1 VEKGVTVNERK
12 KEDVM
17 VRNSE
22 ILVVIIMLPVLLQIV
37 VPLAMLFT
45 YGLFTA
51 LRSLFVG
58 DELGKLAPGEVQ
70 EDKNLQLSRV

>member
-1 VEKGVTVNERK
+1 
-12 KEDVM
+12 M

-37 VPLAMLFT
+37 VPLAMLFV
-45 YGLFTA
+45 YGLFSV

-58 DELGKLAPGEVQ
+58 EELDKLAPGEVQ
-70 EDKNLQLSRV
+70 EDKNLQLGRV

>member
-1 VEKGVTVNERK
+1 
-12 KEDVM
+12 M

-37 VPLAMLFT
+37 VPLAMLFA

-58 DELGKLAPGEVQ
+58 GEFGELAPGAAQ
-70 EDKNLQLSRV
+70 EDKSLQPSRV

>member
-1 VEKGVTVNERK
+1 
-12 KEDVM
+12 M

-37 VPLAMLFT
+37 VPLAMLFA

-58 DELGKLAPGEVQ
+58 DELGGLAPEEVP
-70 EDKNLQLSRV
+70 EDKNLQLGRV